1 MVRKIETK
9 KVNSQPWYRDRIL
22 KIGIIIQDS
31 LAILL
36 TIISILKKEPTAY
49 LLIIATISIIL
60 IQFMIYIITKIF
72 EKSERKKKMNT
83 EKTLDKSKIKQLKAY
98 TTKNGTTIYAKSVYK
113 KSPKAG
119 YYALIRRDPN
129 RISLPMKEINQP
141 LGMSHILLVPTHKQL
156 QTYRDAAEKMLEKSV
171 IAFAEKNGL

>member
-9 KVNSQPWYRDRIL
+9 KVNSQPWYQDRIL
-22 KIGIIIQDS
+22 KIGMIIQDS
-31 LAILL
+31 LATLL

-49 LLIIATISIIL
+49 ILIIATISLIL
-60 IQFMIYIITKIF
+60 IQLILYTVTKIF

-83 EKTLDKSKIKQLKAY
+83 EKTLDKSKVKQLKAY
-98 TTKNGTTIYAKSVYK
+98 TTQNGTTVYAKSVYK

-129 RISLPMKEINQP
+129 RVSLPIKEINQP

-171 IAFAEKNGL
+171 IAFAEKSGL

>member
-9 KVNSQPWYRDRIL
+9 KVNSQPWYCDRIL
-22 KIGIIIQDS
+22 KRGMIIQDS

-49 LLIIATISIIL
+49 LLIIATITIIL

-83 EKTLDKSKIKQLKAY
+83 EKTLGQ
-98 TTKNGTTIYAKSVYK
+98 
-113 KSPKAG
+113 
-119 YYALIRRDPN
+119 
-129 RISLPMKEINQP
+129 
-141 LGMSHILLVPTHKQL
+141 
-156 QTYRDAAEKMLEKSV
+156 
-171 IAFAEKNGL
+171 

>member
-1 MVRKIETK
+1 MIRKIETK
-9 KVNSQPWYRDRIL
+9 KIDNQPWYRDRIL
-22 KIGIIIQDS
+22 KRGIIIQDS

-49 LLIIATISIIL
+49 ILIIATLALISIHL
-60 IQFMIYIITKIF
+60 CLYIITKIF
-72 EKSERKKKMNT
+72 EKSERKIQMNT
-83 EKTLDKSKIKQLKAY
+83 ENTLNKSNIKQLKAY

-119 YYALIRRDPN
+119 YYALIRRDAD
-129 RISLPMKEINQP
+129 RVSLPMKEINQP
-141 LGMSHILLVPTHKQL
+141 LGMSHILLVPTHKQS
-156 QTYRDAAEKMLEKSV
+156 QIYRDAAEKTLEKSV

>member
-1 MVRKIETK
+1 MNDSKNRK
-9 KVNSQPWYRDRIL
+9 KVNNQPWYRDRIL
-22 KIGIIIQDS
+22 KRGIIIQDS

-49 LLIIATISIIL
+49 TLIIATLAL
-60 IQFMIYIITKIF
+60 INIHLSLYIITKIF
-72 EKSERKKKMNT
+72 EKSERKIQMNT
-83 EKTLDKSKIKQLKAY
+83 ENTLNKSNIKQLKAY

-119 YYALIRRDPN
+119 YYALIRRDAD
-129 RISLPMKEINQP
+129 RVSLPMKEINQP
-141 LGMSHILLVPTHKQL
+141 LGMSHILLVSTHKQS
-156 QTYRDAAEKMLEKSV
+156 QIYRDVAEKTLEKSV